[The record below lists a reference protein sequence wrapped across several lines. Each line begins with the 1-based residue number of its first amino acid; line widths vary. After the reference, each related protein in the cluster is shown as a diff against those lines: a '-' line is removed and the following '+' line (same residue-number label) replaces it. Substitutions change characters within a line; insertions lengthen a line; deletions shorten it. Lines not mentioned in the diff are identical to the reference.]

1 MTHQH
6 INRAIVLLLLFFCSY
21 LGFSLLGFDTG
32 ANIAAALIAIS
43 SVWWLYRAGRVA
55 SSFRLSWFLGALALS
70 LWAVFDTLWALW
82 AFLDFGNPAVHPV
95 LQYGYLGTNLCFLG
109 VTLYVSLAN
118 RSRRQSLQFFVDVIV
133 LFIALSAFYYVVFFW
148 HTFLT
153 LSHSSVSSM
162 LYLLTDISMLS
173 LIAAIL
179 FSYRIRSIPRYLL
192 ISLCGLALFTVTDIN
207 YVWASIRGSY
217 TPNSWI
223 DILYALSFIT
233 HAINALLFLKAP
245 QSRFPSGSHISRS
258 RGIIYRSLVLLLIPI
273 LAILTGKI
281 GLAETFFFL
290 ILAFGYQTI
299 SLVLD
304 RVRQKEEALAE
315 NTMRSRI
322 LEATIAD
329 RTRELRIMNQTL
341 ENLLKRDATTGQ
353 YNRKHFTELLEEWMA
368 NNTIENKIWLLIL
381 DFDRFK
387 SVNDTY
393 GHDVGDQVLR
403 QIGKR
408 MEGITNEQT
417 FFARLGGDEFGVVC
431 RRHRSESIRS
441 LIQTINDMMLEPL
454 VVHAFTVHL
463 SVSMGVASWPDD
475 AKTRSDLMRHADIA
489 LYIAKN
495 RRVNGV
501 SFFDSLANAGIERS
515 HQIDL
520 ALRNVKFDREFTLVY
535 QPQIA
540 IGGRRLIG
548 MEALLRWNSSAL
560 GPVSPDE
567 FIPVAE
573 ENGTIL
579 PLSEW
584 ILLRTME
591 QINKWNRQYG
601 KSLRIGINISPH
613 QLDDIDFLEKL
624 EAIIAKVG
632 IDPAWL
638 NLEITERSAMKD
650 ESFIINIF
658 NRLSSLSIV
667 SSIDDFGTGYSSLSY
682 LKKFNINYLK
692 IAKQLIDGI
701 AINETEAQIV
711 QAIIMMATAL
721 NLRTIAEGVE
731 DEEQLRILESLGCDE
746 IQGFYFGRPVSPE
759 EFEELYLKG

>member
-1 MTHQH
+1 
-6 INRAIVLLLLFFCSY
+6 
-21 LGFSLLGFDTG
+21 
-32 ANIAAALIAIS
+32 
-43 SVWWLYRAGRVA
+43 
-55 SSFRLSWFLGALALS
+55 
-70 LWAVFDTLWALW
+70 
-82 AFLDFGNPAVHPV
+82 
-95 LQYGYLGTNLCFLG
+95 
-109 VTLYVSLAN
+109 
-118 RSRRQSLQFFVDVIV
+118 
-133 LFIALSAFYYVVFFW
+133 
-148 HTFLT
+148 
-153 LSHSSVSSM
+153 
-162 LYLLTDISMLS
+162 
-173 LIAAIL
+173 
-179 FSYRIRSIPRYLL
+179 
-192 ISLCGLALFTVTDIN
+192 
-207 YVWASIRGSY
+207 
-217 TPNSWI
+217 
-223 DILYALSFIT
+223 
-233 HAINALLFLKAP
+233 
-245 QSRFPSGSHISRS
+245 
-258 RGIIYRSLVLLLIPI
+258 
-273 LAILTGKI
+273 
-281 GLAETFFFL
+281 
-290 ILAFGYQTI
+290 
-299 SLVLD
+299 
-304 RVRQKEEALAE
+304 
-315 NTMRSRI
+315 
-322 LEATIAD
+322 
-329 RTRELRIMNQTL
+329 
-341 ENLLKRDATTGQ
+341 
-353 YNRKHFTELLEEWMA
+353 
-368 NNTIENKIWLLIL
+368 
-381 DFDRFK
+381 
-387 SVNDTY
+387 
-393 GHDVGDQVLR
+393 
-403 QIGKR
+403 
-408 MEGITNEQT
+408 
-417 FFARLGGDEFGVVC
+417 
-431 RRHRSESIRS
+431 
-441 LIQTINDMMLEPL
+441 
-454 VVHAFTVHL
+454 
-463 SVSMGVASWPDD
+463 MGVASWPDD

>member
-1 MTHQH
+1 
-6 INRAIVLLLLFFCSY
+6 
-21 LGFSLLGFDTG
+21 DTG
-32 ANIAAALIAIS
+32 ANIAAALIAVS

-55 SSFRLSWFLGALALS
+55 SSFRLPWFLGALALT

-109 VTLYVSLAN
+109 VTLYVPLAN

-192 ISLCGLALFTVTDIN
+192 ISLCGLALFTLTDIS
-207 YVWASIRGSY
+207 YVWASLRGSY

-417 FFARLGGDEFGVVC
+417 FFARLGGDEFVV
-431 RRHRSESIRS
+431 
-441 LIQTINDMMLEPL
+441 MLEELDSQPEIARNEALQIAEKLLAAL
-454 VVHAFTVHL
+454 VEPYHL
-463 SVSMGVASWPDD
+463 AEAVLQGSGSIGIVLFRDGDVPADELLRRADLSMYEAKNSGKNALCFYDD
-475 AKTRSDLMRHADIA
+475 ALHQAAPRTLELELNGSDR
-489 LYIAKN
+489 
-495 RRVNGV
+495 
-501 SFFDSLANAGIERS
+501 
-515 HQIDL
+515 Q
-520 ALRNVKFDREFTLVY
+520 
-535 QPQIA
+535 
-540 IGGRRLIG
+540 
-548 MEALLRWNSSAL
+548 EAL
-560 GPVSPDE
+560 
-567 FIPVAE
+567 
-573 ENGTIL
+573 
-579 PLSEW
+579 
-584 ILLRTME
+584 
-591 QINKWNRQYG
+591 
-601 KSLRIGINISPH
+601 
-613 QLDDIDFLEKL
+613 
-624 EAIIAKVG
+624 
-632 IDPAWL
+632 
-638 NLEITERSAMKD
+638 
-650 ESFIINIF
+650 
-658 NRLSSLSIV
+658 
-667 SSIDDFGTGYSSLSY
+667 
-682 LKKFNINYLK
+682 
-692 IAKQLIDGI
+692 
-701 AINETEAQIV
+701 
-711 QAIIMMATAL
+711 
-721 NLRTIAEGVE
+721 
-731 DEEQLRILESLGCDE
+731 
-746 IQGFYFGRPVSPE
+746 
-759 EFEELYLKG
+759 